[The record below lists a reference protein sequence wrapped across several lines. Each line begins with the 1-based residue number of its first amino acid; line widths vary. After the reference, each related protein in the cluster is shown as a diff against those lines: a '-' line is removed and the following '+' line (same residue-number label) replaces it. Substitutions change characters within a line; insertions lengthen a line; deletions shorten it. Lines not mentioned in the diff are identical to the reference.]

1 MIANTFKCFKT
12 MVRVLVFL
20 LLFQCSAIKGRVVF
34 LLQFQTLLGYY
45 WCANKTSLL
54 NFFLTLF
61 LEAVS
66 VIALLR

>member
-1 MIANTFKCFKT
+1 MITNTFKCFKT
-12 MVRVLVFL
+12 TVCVLVFL

-34 LLQFQTLLGYY
+34 LLRFQTLLGYY
-45 WCANKTSLL
+45 RCSNKTSLL

-61 LEAVS
+61 LVAVS